1 MTTTTNGFL
10 DELSWRGMLHQTTS
24 PELAAHLA
32 SGVRAG
38 YAGFDPTSDSLTIGN
53 FMGIKLLAHLQRAGH
68 RPIVVSGG
76 GTGLIGD
83 PSGKSAERQ
92 LLTRDLAEHNARSQQ
107 RIFDRFLDFS
117 GPRAAII
124 RNNIDWLSSM
134 SYLDMLRDI
143 GKHFSVN
150 QMIARD
156 SVASRLEGR
165 EQGISYTEFSYMI
178 LQAYDFLHLHR
189 ADGCTIQLGGSDQFG
204 NIVSGI
210 DLIRRLEQH
219 ESFGATCPLVTTSD
233 GQKIGK
239 TEKGA
244 IWLTADRTSPYRFF
258 QYWMNTS
265 DADAVKFLRWFTF
278 LDAQAVDALAHSLAT
293 EPGKRET
300 QKALAAEM
308 TRMTHGETELAR
320 ARATS
325 EAIFSGDVQS
335 LDAGQIFRDRRR
347 SSVERR
353 GGGCVVDGRS
363 HHRLHHWN
371 HLCCEQARGA
381 RVRAERRGEHQ
392 RREGRHRLRGPRRAC
407 VAGRS
412 DLGSPRQEGV
422 SRRARREL
430 TEGHWSRW
438 RPISRCFPDRC
449 ISIQGFSIQGFSNQ
463 CCPRRRFPRRRLVRW
478 L

>member
-1 MTTTTNGFL
+1 MSTPLNSMAPHLAHGTATTALL

-24 PELAAHLA
+24 PDLAAHLA
-32 SGVRAG
+32 SGVRVG

-68 RPIVVSGG
+68 KPIVVSGG

-92 LLTRDLAEHNARSQQ
+92 LLTRELAEHNARSQQ

-117 GPRAAII
+117 GPRAAVI
-124 RNNIDWLSSM
+124 RNNIDWLESM

-244 IWLTADRTSPYRFF
+244 IWLTADRTSPYRFL
-258 QYWMNTS
+258 QYWLNTS

-278 LDAQAVDALAHSLAT
+278 LESDAIEALAHALAT
-293 EPGKRET
+293 EPGKREA
-300 QKALAAEM
+300 QKTLAAEM
-308 TRMTHGETELAR
+308 TRMTHGATELAR
-320 ARATS
+320 AQATS
-325 EAIFSGDVQS
+325 EALFSGLVKS
-335 LDAGQIFRDRRR
+335 LDAAQIAEIAADLPS
-347 SSVERR
+347 SSVATTALSQ
-353 GGGCVVDGRS
+353 GISIVDFITGTSCAASKR
-363 HHRLHHWN
+363 
-371 HLCCEQARGA
+371 EAREFVQNGA
-381 RVRAERRGEHQ
+381 VSINGEKVTLECTVRAEHALPGGVILIRRGKKAYHAV
-392 RREGRHRLRGPRRAC
+392 RLQ
-407 VAGRS
+407 S
-412 DLGSPRQEGV
+412 S
-422 SRRARREL
+422 
-430 TEGHWSRW
+430 
-438 RPISRCFPDRC
+438 
-449 ISIQGFSIQGFSNQ
+449 
-463 CCPRRRFPRRRLVRW
+463 
-478 L
+478 